1 MKMRM
6 LIQHHSRKI
15 IFEFSG
21 NGMIKNIDLAYR
33 RLLGVLSIFATL
45 WMAGCGFPAMSIDL
59 VRPDSGWV
67 TNELARCRYELNPKI
82 KCINFNERAYREMSD
97 ISDLNEGVARL
108 TAHDFECEIK
118 SESTVLCLHR
128 SVWQFSTS
136 AGFPRSI
143 TAIYLKVLIVTLMLS
158 KQSPIGPID
167 INVSYEVMPSRR
179 RID

>member
-1 MKMRM
+1 MLM
-6 LIQHHSRKI
+6 LIRHHSGKAM
-15 IFEFSG
+15 FEFTG
-21 NGMIKNIDLAYR
+21 NGMIKYVDTTYR
-33 RLLGVLSIFATL
+33 RLLGILSIFATL

-67 TNELARCRYELNPKI
+67 TNELARCRYELNPISKM
-82 KCINFNERAYREMSD
+82 KCANFNERVYREMSD
-97 ISDLNEGVARL
+97 ISDVNEGVARL
-108 TAHDFECEIK
+108 AAHDFECEIK
-118 SESTVLCLHR
+118 SKSTVLCLHR

-158 KQSPIGPID
+158 KQNTIGPID